1 MKKILLIA
9 MVMLGVVFTSNA
21 QNANRSGVFVEITPG
36 VTIITDCYDFEC
48 GPSFSTSFDA
58 GYRWAISTH
67 CALDAKLTACL
78 PIEGIDDGH
87 IGVTILPS
95 FRYTSLEL
103 GNSNK
108 SVYFSV
114 GLGFCF
120 PMQVGYDVQL
130 GFNLSNHFY
139 LGLKHN
145 GFVDIEWCFCAPI
158 GICCGYRF

>member
-36 VTIITDCYDFEC
+36 VAIITELYD
-48 GPSFSTSFDA
+48 PSFSTSFDA

-78 PIEGIDDGH
+78 PINGIDH
-87 IGVTILPS
+87 SGVTILPS

-114 GLGFCF
+114 GLGLCF

-145 GFVDIEWCFCAPI
+145 GFVDVDWAFCAPI